1 MRPLGGFWAHGWNI
15 TKIIFIY
22 TLFWGTHLQVRR
34 VDGFLRVMAQ
44 TTWTRARMCFLAFVH
59 IDSHLGGQDPQKPNF
74 GVWIGVFK
82 PNSRKRKTC
91 ILSKLLHC
99 FHCLP
104 IKFCTVINTTKCPSW
119 VVPTYASQNPRWRT
133 AAILKK
139 IEKSLYLGCGSSDY
153 DEIWHDDAVRPSWPL
168 PPLKNRN
175 FESRRWRR
183 SLSYKIENWHIS
195 ATVWAISTKFGC
207 DAVRPFW
214 PLRLLHRWNRSSVR
228 ALE

>member
-119 VVPTYASQNPRWRT
+119 VVPTYASQIQDGGQPPSW
-133 AAILKK
+133 KK
-139 IEKSLYLGCGSSDY
+139 SKNRYISA
-153 DEIWHDDAVRPSWPL
+153 AVR
-168 PPLKNRN
+168 
-175 FESRRWRR
+175 
-183 SLSYKIENWHIS
+183 
-195 ATVWAISTKFGC
+195 AITTKFGTMTLF
-207 DAVRPFW
+207 D
-214 PLRLLHRWNRSSVR
+214 PLDRYHR
-228 ALE
+228 